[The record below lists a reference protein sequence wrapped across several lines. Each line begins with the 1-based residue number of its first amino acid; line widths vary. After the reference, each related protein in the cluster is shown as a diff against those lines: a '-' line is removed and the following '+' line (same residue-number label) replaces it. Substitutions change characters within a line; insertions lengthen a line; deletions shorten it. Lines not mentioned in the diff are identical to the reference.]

1 MHECLEVFDIIK
13 LILEAVR
20 DDPSRVASQTLI
32 SLAVTCRA
40 FHDVALDT
48 LWFKQTSLVPLLKVL
63 PRRFWKETPN
73 VGFYRKFVS
82 VSSLFVEVLT
92 RSFSDMVDSCVQKA
106 GFYQI
111 RFLRTA
117 DPIP

>member
-13 LILEAVR
+13 LIFEAVQ

-48 LWFKQTSLVPLLKVL
+48 LWFKQTSLVPLLKIL
-63 PRRFWKETPN
+63 PRSFWKENPKT
-73 VGFYRKFVS
+73 GFYRTFVS
-82 VSSLFVEVLT
+82 VQSPRSS
-92 RSFSDMVDSCVQKA
+92 S
-106 GFYQI
+106 
-111 RFLRTA
+111 RF
-117 DPIP
+117 